1 MRRGLGAGRLLIAI
15 GALMGV
21 IGAFL
26 PWTFAGGEIGL
37 PVQTE
42 KALDGGAGIL
52 MFIAAVALLALLLL
66 PYASPNGRSS
76 LDRWVSF
83 VILAGLMVLGTV
95 VQMIQLFSSQTL
107 KLTPVTDVLGMWLG
121 VIGTILVAWGAGEIV
136 SRETAAR
143 SSDGPR
149 QMTTFKPRRRK

>member
-1 MRRGLGAGRLLIAI
+1 MRRGLGAGRVLIAI
-15 GALMGV
+15 GAVLGV
-21 IGAFL
+21 VGAFL

-37 PVQTE
+37 PVTTNN
-42 KALDGGAGIL
+42 AFDGAGIL
-52 MFIAAVALLALLLL
+52 MFIAAVALLALLIL

-76 LDRWVSF
+76 LDRWASF
-83 VILAGLMVLGTV
+83 VILAGLMVAGTV
-95 VQMIQLFSSQTL
+95 IQMIQLFSSQTL

-121 VIGTILVAWGAGEIV
+121 VVGTVLVAWGAGEIV